1 MYFLQH
7 SIMTYE
13 SRIITFSLFVT
24 SLILNL
30 FADMHLWL
38 MSIFFFVIGLL
49 FYFAD
54 NETIHINENGI
65 SCFTKRKIL
74 WTFNWNEIEELRKS
88 KRQFYP
94 TLEIVLKSEMMYI
107 APKKK
112 RVSGYY
118 FQLGRKAKHAV
129 ELYCSSLLV

>member
-94 TLEIVLKSEMMYI
+94 TLEL
-107 APKKK
+107 
-112 RVSGYY
+112 
-118 FQLGRKAKHAV
+118 
-129 ELYCSSLLV
+129 SLIHI